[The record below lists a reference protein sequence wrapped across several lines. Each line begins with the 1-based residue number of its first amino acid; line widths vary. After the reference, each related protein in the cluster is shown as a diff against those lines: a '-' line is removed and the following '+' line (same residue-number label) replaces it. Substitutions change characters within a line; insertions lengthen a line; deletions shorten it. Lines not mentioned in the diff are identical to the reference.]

1 FRWFWEEDPSQL
13 KEWSD
18 ALKQLGRSGEGVGTV
33 LRGNDDALEAYA
45 DSTREARDAI
55 QEQYDA
61 LNRLGRGADYAQRT
75 ETKRAGEQLASYDE
89 VLKYVDQEIDLREQA
104 NDSYQRQ
111 AQAGIDA
118 AMEQAAAEEE
128 KAARIEAA
136 QQQVEDS
143 VTGAYD
149 SMRASATEY
158 ATSEDGAL

>member
-1 FRWFWEEDPSQL
+1 
-13 KEWSD
+13 
-18 ALKQLGRSGEGVGTV
+18 
-33 LRGNDDALEAYA
+33 
-45 DSTREARDAI
+45 
-55 QEQYDA
+55 
-61 LNRLGRGADYAQRT
+61 GRGADYAQRT
-75 ETKRAGEQLASYDE
+75 EKKRLGEQLASYDE

-158 ATSEDGAL
+158 ATSEDGALDIGRWLEYTQEHAAAVQAYRDQLATMQLSPEQWANLMEMPESARRQWVAQFTALPAEARDP